1 MGVDQGALEVF
12 AKFPQYL
19 PNFTPI
25 LSDIAFAEPDEI
37 ADTVLWLAGDV
48 HAPSRQV
55 ISHSIKETPRSDDAV
70 PAPLRATAPGQPDT
84 PQSGRV
90 LRTPDQLRG
99 ERVADGAARELLRG
113 AGPRRCGSDH
123 HRGTLDASFG
133 STVRED
139 DCGLSARSDRGIP
152 ADHRRRSCTW
162 FVDSR
167 ADQPQWGPGRWN
179 LFAIAA
185 VGAERRRRSVVPRG
199 AQSCRRRGHRRD
211 SRRVRPCCPQLR
223 RRWLRRGGIAGVAVV
238 HSARVS
244 RPLDQRAHRSLRRGR
259 GTSCTVPSRS
269 ARGTA

>member
-1 MGVDQGALEVF
+1 M
-12 AKFPQYL
+12 
-19 PNFTPI
+19 TPY
-25 LSDIAFAEPDEI
+25 
-37 ADTVLWLAGDV
+37 
-48 HAPSRQV
+48 
-55 ISHSIKETPRSDDAV
+55 PRLF
-70 PAPLRATAPGQPDT
+70 APLRLGNLTLRN
-84 PQSGRV
+84 RV
-90 LRTPDQLRG
+90 VFSAHLTNYAENGLPTEQHASYYEARARG
-99 ERVADGAARELLRG
+99 G
-113 AGPRRCGSDH
+113 AGLIITEEHSTHPSD
-123 HRGTLDASFG
+123 RPYEKMIAGYRPEAI
-133 STVRED
+133 
-139 DCGLSARSDRGIP
+139 RGIP